1 MSEMPQ
7 RFSRPVQKTQLTSK
21 AAAKS
26 ATRIGSIG
34 PPVAPE
40 PLRCAIRQQDS
51 WPVAR
56 RLTMKFDHILFPID
70 FSDHSRTL
78 NAEVEWLASRFHSE
92 VTLLH
97 VFEIPTSWYGGGEAS
112 IINGQEIMAY
122 IESEKRRLQEYKIN
136 VPEERVRRISAEGS
150 AAWHITEWTKNHPVD
165 LIVMG
170 THGYGTWRRLLL
182 GSVAMKILHEVD
194 CPLWTHAAAAHGI
207 QNREISCIVCSLELS
222 EECVPLLRF
231 TKGLADEFGARVQLI
246 HSVPEVDSR
255 PAKYFDY
262 PLHQALKDWAQNEID
277 RQQSEAGTNFPFVL
291 TEGPI
296 ARDVLE
302 LATKQQADLI
312 VTGRG
317 TVQNF
322 CGTWRT
328 HIYDIIREAPCPVLS
343 YSLKCQ
349 PQDTSSVD
357 TQELAQEVFGS

>member
-1 MSEMPQ
+1 
-7 RFSRPVQKTQLTSK
+7 
-21 AAAKS
+21 
-26 ATRIGSIG
+26 
-34 PPVAPE
+34 
-40 PLRCAIRQQDS
+40 
-51 WPVAR
+51 
-56 RLTMKFDHILFPID
+56 MKFDHILFPID

-122 IESEKRRLQEYKIN
+122 VESEKRRLQEYKIN

-277 RQQSEAGTNFPFVL
+277 RQQSEAGTNFPLRSDRRSYRTRCPRVGNEAAGGLDRDRQGYSPEFLRHVAHAHL
-291 TEGPI
+291 RHHPGSALPRSQLLPEMPTARYLFGRHAGTGPGGI
-296 ARDVLE
+296 RF
-302 LATKQQADLI
+302 LI
-312 VTGRG
+312 CRLM
-317 TVQNF
+317 
-322 CGTWRT
+322 R
-328 HIYDIIREAPCPVLS
+328 S
-343 YSLKCQ
+343 
-349 PQDTSSVD
+349 
-357 TQELAQEVFGS
+357 FGGAS